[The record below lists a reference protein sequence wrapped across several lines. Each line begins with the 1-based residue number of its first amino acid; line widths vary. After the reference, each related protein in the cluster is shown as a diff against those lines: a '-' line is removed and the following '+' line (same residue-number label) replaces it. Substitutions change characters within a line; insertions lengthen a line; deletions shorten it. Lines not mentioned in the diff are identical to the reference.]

1 MKLFVDEDTGSGLA
15 RALRAVRVDID
26 FVGSGGSFSY
36 GAKDELWLP
45 FAGKHR
51 LLVLSRNIAI
61 LRSQTQCELVVSENV
76 GIVFLPPGLT
86 AFELLRLVIKKWA
99 WLNGVDAT
107 ELRPFAFRLSRAGRA
122 VQLALPAYP
131 ATSI

>member
-1 MKLFVDEDTGSGLA
+1 VDEDTGLSVA
-15 RALRAVRVDID
+15 RALRAVRVEVD

-45 FAGKHR
+45 FAGKQR

-61 LRSQTQCELVVSENV
+61 LRSQTQRELVVSENV

-86 AFELLRLVIKKWA
+86 AFELLQLVIKKWP

-107 ELRPFAFRLSRAGRA
+107 EPRPPHS
-122 VQLALPAYP
+122 V
-131 ATSI
+131 

>member
-45 FAGKHR
+45 LAGKQR

-61 LRSQTQCELVVSENV
+61 LRSQSQRELVVSENV
-76 GIVFLPPGLT
+76 GIVFLPSGLT
-86 AFELLRLVIKKWA
+86 AFELLQLVIKKWA
-99 WLNGVDAT
+99 WLNDVDAT
-107 ELRPFAFRLSRAGRA
+107 EPRPFAFRLSRAGRG
-122 VQLALPAYP
+122 VQLALRAHPAP
-131 ATSI
+131 SI